1 MEYMKN
7 SSFREN
13 RISIPGTTPT
23 QFSEGN
29 TRPNWFLF
37 VNNSATYVYV
47 GISPNVST
55 TVFEQIVPPYGTR
68 AYARPDAPLEIWLYG
83 SGPSDLYIGSM
94 EKDFDPTM
102 IAQTQEIAAVNASGL
117 LGNVN
122 VNSILNALPAGANAL
137 GSVQVTALPALP
149 AGGNAIGSVQV
160 SQLPMIPAGI
170 NTIGT
175 VNTDAVK
182 PATSM
187 TLYTVDMTTAD
198 TEYSQ
203 ALPAGC
209 KRFRLSMRSA
219 DAAYRLAYTTGKVA
233 APTEPYYAAAVG
245 EVIDVDGIALAAQT
259 LYFACGAAGKV
270 IQIEAWS

>member
-1 MEYMKN
+1 MKN
-7 SSFREN
+7 STFRES
-13 RISIPGTTPT
+13 RITIPATTPT

-47 GISPNVST
+47 GVSPNVST
-55 TVFEQIVPPYGTR
+55 SVFEQIIPPYGTR
-68 AYARPDAPLEIWLYG
+68 AYARPDAPLEIWLYA
-83 SGPSDLYIGSM
+83 SGPSSLYIGSM

-117 LGNVN
+117 LGVVN
-122 VNSILNALPAGANAL
+122 VQALFDPLPAGANAI
-137 GSVQVTALPALP
+137 GSVIVSQLPAIP
-149 AGGNAIGSVQV
+149 AGTNAIGSVIV
-160 SQLPMIPAGI
+160 SQLPAIPAGT
-170 NTIGT
+170 NAIGSVT
-175 VNTDAVK
+175 TDGLK

-187 TLYTVDMTTAD
+187 TLYTVTMTTAD

-209 KRFRLSMRSA
+209 KRFRLSMRGA

-245 EVIDVDGIALAAQT
+245 EVIDVDGIAAALT
-259 LYFACGAAGKV
+259 LYLACGTGGKV